1 MEEDKK
7 DKTELNNLS
16 FWEIIKNE
24 FKTIKSSIQTHKQLI
39 GLLLLL
45 FIILLASDLSSTAKL
60 IGGASNVG
68 VPGLNTAGLGGNS
81 TRNINS
87 TSNINS
93 NSNNDSGKQQKKK
106 DKKEKK
112 GLSKEEKKEKRK
124 EKRKGQVDAAT
135 ANFTGSTPGFFNL
148 IKHHLMRGL
157 TVIGILLLIVGV
169 VVVPI
174 VIYAVVLYTVLSAN
188 VRTAVTTL

>member
-24 FKTIKSSIQTHKQLI
+24 FKTIKGAIQTHKQFI

-68 VPGLNTAGLGGNS
+68 VSGLNTAGLGGNS
-81 TRNINS
+81 TS
-87 TSNINS
+87 NS
-93 NSNNDSGKQQKKK
+93 NNDSNNDSGKQQKKK

-112 GLSKEEKKEKRK
+112 GVSKEEKKEKRK

-135 ANFTGSTPGFFNL
+135 ANFTGSAPGFFNL

>member
-24 FKTIKSSIQTHKQLI
+24 FKTIKSAVRTHKQLI

-81 TRNINS
+81 NININS
-87 TSNINS
+87 DS
-93 NSNNDSGKQQKKK
+93 NSNSGKQQK
-106 DKKEKK
+106 KKEKK

-135 ANFTGSTPGFFNL
+135 ANFTGSAPGFFNL

-157 TVIGILLLIVGV
+157 TVIGILLLILIHWYFTR
-169 VVVPI
+169 PKKSKF
-174 VIYAVVLYTVLSAN
+174 AVYW
-188 VRTAVTTL
+188 RR